1 MALKKHFIEIDA
13 LKGWAIFLVVLG
25 HAIIV
30 YPIDLHEDL
39 FWGKLFSIVASVH
52 LPLFF
57 TVSGYCFSYRGDYK
71 SYLLKKV
78 KRLLIPYFVF
88 CLAEAIPV
96 MLLGALNHGSA
107 GFGESIRLMLFY
119 GGYYWFLWTL
129 FLIFLIFPFLHKLFM
144 RNTLTK
150 VIGTIVFVLLN
161 IAPIP
166 LDFWCLDRV
175 SQYLIYFWAGDL
187 LRTKWD
193 FENRPSIKTS
203 TLFLILFGAA
213 WVILC
218 CLSLARN
225 DTEMN
230 VKFLIEAALGIAAS
244 AAATGFPWFNRF
256 FAKYGK
262 YSLQLYLLNSFL
274 LGASRA
280 LVCNV
285 LHIETGIVI
294 VAFNMLVDF
303 FLSYLLIKYVF
314 SKFRFMRELMGMV

>member
-1 MALKKHFIEIDA
+1 MKKHFIEIDA

-30 YPIDLHEDL
+30 YPIDLQENL
-39 FWGKLFSIVASVH
+39 FWGKLFSLISSVH
-52 LPLFF
+52 IPLFF
-57 TVSGYCFSYRGDYK
+57 TVSGYCFSFRGDYK
-71 SYLLKKV
+71 TYLIKKV

-88 CLAEAIPV
+88 CLAEAVPV
-96 MLLGALNHGSA
+96 MLLGALNHNTVS
-107 GFGESIRLMLFY
+107 FGESIRRMLFY

-144 RNTLTK
+144 RNTATK
-150 VIGTIVFVLLN
+150 VVGTIIFVVLTVVR
-161 IAPIP
+161 IP

-187 LRTKWD
+187 LRSKWS
-193 FENRPSIKTS
+193 FENRPSIKVS
-203 TLFLILFGAA
+203 SLAAILCGTA

-218 CLSLARN
+218 LLPLARN
-225 DTEMN
+225 DIEMN
-230 VKFLIEAALGIAAS
+230 TKYLFEAVLGIVAS
-244 AAATGFPWFNRF
+244 AAATGFTWFIRF

-280 LVCNV
+280 VVCNV

-303 FLSYLLIKYVF
+303 FLSYLMIKYVF
-314 SKFRFMRELMGMV
+314 SRFRFTRELMGIV